1 MTSACTH
8 IPHVSA
14 RGKRARTTSGRLWS
28 VTTPSFAELY
38 GADGLVDDPVSGVS
52 YTAGAVHA
60 ERAPGLGVAFD
71 AATTKLIGD
80 YRYD

>member
-1 MTSACTH
+1 M
-8 IPHVSA
+8 PE
-14 RGKRARTTSGRLWS
+14 
-28 VTTPSFAELY
+28 FAELY
-38 GADGLVDDPVSGVS
+38 GADGLVDDPVSGIS

-60 ERAPGLGVAFD
+60 ERVPGLGVVFD